1 MKLRSRGKFL
11 SISVLLISFGSAS
24 CFSAVS
30 SRARNTRTRDEV
42 THLLTWPSSH
52 QKKPFKQI
60 VRFSILSTD
69 AEPNFNVDAP
79 SVEEEQPN
87 VTASV
92 SSEEN
97 MPPPL
102 STETEPLA
110 DFNVSSPLKSPS
122 SPIEADKIP
131 FPDAKKVLAFAVP
144 AIGVWLCSPLLSLI
158 DTSSVGLLAGTAQQ
172 AALNPAVA
180 VADYSA
186 RLLSFLYTGTT
197 HMVAVAQEADRDVEG
212 KPETAKAFRGA
223 LQLSV
228 MVGTGVGSILL
239 LFARPLLKAII
250 GNEAIDPEVFG
261 AAMKYVRIR
270 SLGMPAA
277 AAIGTAQ
284 AACLGMQDIRSP
296 LCVVLVAAAVN
307 LVMDLLLVGR
317 PQLWIGGA
325 AGAAWATMFSQ
336 YIAMGLFFKWL
347 CQKPEPAKLD
357 LENWNPI
364 TRLASIPLSALVKKT
379 ETRGFLANRLHWR
392 DFFRLPDTSTTE
404 AFKPYVVPITV
415 TQVGR
420 CSAYV
425 ALGHTVSSSFGTL
438 CMAANQIVTSIFY
451 TLIPIADSLSLTAQ
465 SFLPGIVARKPSPEK
480 AKAIRGLTQSLL
492 KVAGLFGVIL
502 ASTVA
507 CLPVALQLFTTDPA
521 VMILVRQIIPVL
533 FIIFSLHGVFCGS
546 EGILL
551 GQRDL
556 KFLERMYAVYFV
568 VVPYLIL
575 RVKEAAKTGADVGLS
590 SVWNIFLGY
599 QLFRIAAWVGR
610 VVWLQRRTDREAVL
624 ADTNDPPVPV
634 AN

>member
-1 MKLRSRGKFL
+1 LKRTAKFMTL
-11 SISVLLISFGSAS
+11 SA
-24 CFSAVS
+24 
-30 SRARNTRTRDEV
+30 
-42 THLLTWPSSH
+42 
-52 QKKPFKQI
+52 
-60 VRFSILSTD
+60 D
-69 AEPNFNVDAP
+69 AEPSFNFDAP
-79 SVEEEQPN
+79 SVKEEQSN
-87 VTASV
+87 VTTTSV
-92 SSEEN
+92 SSEED
-97 MPPPL
+97 MPPL
-102 STETEPLA
+102 STETEPRAEL
-110 DFNVSSPLKSPS
+110 DVSPPLESPS

-131 FPDAKKVLAFAVP
+131 FPNAKQVLAFAIP

-172 AALNPAVA
+172 AALSPAVA

-186 RLLSFLYTGTT
+186 RLLSFLFTGTT
-197 HMVAVAQEADRDVEG
+197 HMVAVAQEADRGVEG

-228 MVGTGVGSILL
+228 MVGAGVGSFLL
-239 LFARPLLKAII
+239 LFARPLLKGII

-296 LCVVLVAAAVN
+296 LYVILVAAGVN

-317 PQLWIGGA
+317 SQLWIGGA

-347 CQKPEPAKLD
+347 CQKPEPSNSD
-357 LENWNPI
+357 FRSRNPL
-364 TRLASIPLSALVKKT
+364 TRLASIPLPTLGKKT
-379 ETRGFLANRLHWR
+379 ETRGFLANRLHWK
-392 DFFRLPDTSTTE
+392 DFLEKPDTSTTE
-404 AFKPYVVPITV
+404 AFKPYAVPITV
-415 TQVGR
+415 TEVGR

-425 ALGHTVSSSFGTL
+425 ALGHTVSSSFGTIS
-438 CMAANQIVTSIFY
+438 MAANQIVTSIFY
-451 TLIPIADSLSLTAQ
+451 TLIPIADCLCLTAQ
-465 SFLPGIVARKPSPEK
+465 SFLPGIVARKPSPER
-480 AKAIRGLTQSLL
+480 ARAIRGLTQSLL
-492 KVAGLFGVIL
+492 KVAGLLGVFL
-502 ASTVA
+502 AGTVA
-507 CLPVALQLFTTDPA
+507 CIPFALQLFTTDPA

-556 KFLERMYAVYFV
+556 KFLERMYAAYFV
-568 VVPYLIL
+568 VVPYLML
-575 RVKEAAKTGADVGLS
+575 QVKKAAKTGADVGLS

-599 QLFRIAAWVGR
+599 QLFRIAAWVAR
-610 VVWLQRRTDREAVL
+610 VAWLQRRTDREAVL
-624 ADTNDPPVPV
+624 ATTNDLPVPV
-634 AN
+634 PAN

>member
-1 MKLRSRGKFL
+1 MTL
-11 SISVLLISFGSAS
+11 SA
-24 CFSAVS
+24 
-30 SRARNTRTRDEV
+30 
-42 THLLTWPSSH
+42 
-52 QKKPFKQI
+52 
-60 VRFSILSTD
+60 D
-69 AEPNFNVDAP
+69 AEPHFKFDAL
-79 SVEEEQPN
+79 SVEEEQSN

-92 SSEEN
+92 SSGEK
-97 MPPPL
+97 M
-102 STETEPLA
+102 STETESQA
-110 DFNVSSPLKSPS
+110 DSNVSPLLESHS
-122 SPIEADKIP
+122 SPTEGDKIP
-131 FPDAKKVLAFAVP
+131 FPDAKQVLAFAIP

-172 AALNPAVA
+172 AALSPAVA

-212 KPETAKAFRGA
+212 RPATAKAFRGA

-296 LCVVLVAAAVN
+296 LYVVLVAAGVN

-347 CQKPEPAKLD
+347 CQKPEPAKSD
-357 LENWNPI
+357 VKSRNPL
-364 TRLASIPLSALVKKT
+364 TRLASIPLPTMGKKT
-379 ETRGFLANRLHWR
+379 ETRGFLANRLHWK
-392 DFFRLPDTSTTE
+392 DFFRRPDTSTAE
-404 AFKPYVVPITV
+404 AFKPYAVPITV
-415 TQVGR
+415 TEVGR

-425 ALGHTVSSSFGTL
+425 ALGHTVSSSFGTIS
-438 CMAANQIVTSIFY
+438 MAANQIVTSIFY
-451 TLIPIADSLSLTAQ
+451 TLIPIADCLCLTAQ
-465 SFLPGIVARKPSPEK
+465 SFLPGIVARKPSPER
-480 AKAIRGLTQSLL
+480 ARAIRGLTQSLL
-492 KVAGLFGVIL
+492 KVAGLLGVFL

-507 CLPVALQLFTTDPA
+507 CIPFALQLFTTDPA

-556 KFLERMYAVYFV
+556 KFLERMYAAYFV
-568 VVPYLIL
+568 VVPYLML
-575 RVKEAAKTGADVGLS
+575 QVKKAAKTGADVGLS

-599 QLFRIAAWVGR
+599 QLFRIAAWVAR
-610 VVWLQRRTDREAVL
+610 VAWLQRRTDREAVL
-624 ADTNDPPVPV
+624 ATTNDLSVPVPV
-634 AN
+634 PVPAN

>member
-1 MKLRSRGKFL
+1 
-11 SISVLLISFGSAS
+11 V
-24 CFSAVS
+24 
-30 SRARNTRTRDEV
+30 NP
-42 THLLTWPSSH
+42 LLTWPSGH
-52 QKKPFKQI
+52 QKNLFK
-60 VRFSILSTD
+60 RTEKLLILSAD
-69 AEPNFNVDAP
+69 AEPYAFDFDVP
-79 SVEEEQPN
+79 SVEEQSN

-97 MPPPL
+97 MPLL
-102 STETEPLA
+102 STETEPRA
-110 DFNVSSPLKSPS
+110 DFNVSSPIESPS

-131 FPDAKKVLAFAVP
+131 FADAKTVLAFAIP

-180 VADYSA
+180 VTDYSA

-228 MVGTGVGSILL
+228 MVGAGLGGILL
-239 LFARPLLKAII
+239 LFARPLLKGII
-250 GNEAIDPEVFG
+250 GNEGLDPEVFG

-296 LCVVLVAAAVN
+296 LYVILVASVVN

-317 PQLWIGGA
+317 PQVWIGGA

-347 CQKPEPAKLD
+347 CHKTEPATADIKNGIPL
-357 LENWNPI
+357 
-364 TRLASIPLSALVKKT
+364 TRLASIPLPTLVKKT
-379 ETRGFLANRLHWR
+379 ETRGFLANRLHWK
-392 DFFRLPDTSTTE
+392 DFFRRPDTSTSE

-425 ALGHTVSSSFGTL
+425 ALGHTVSSSFGTIY
-438 CMAANQIVTSIFY
+438 MAANQIVTSIFY
-451 TLIPIADSLSLTAQ
+451 TLIPISDSLCLTAQ

-480 AKAIRGLTQSLL
+480 ARAIRGLTQSLL
-492 KVAGLFGVIL
+492 KVAGLLGVIL
-502 ASTVA
+502 AGTVA
-507 CLPVALQLFTTDPA
+507 CIPVALQLFTTDPA

-533 FIIFSLHGVFCGS
+533 FIIFSLHGVFCGA

-556 KFLERMYAVYFV
+556 KFLERMYAAYFV
-568 VVPYLIL
+568 VVPYFMLQ
-575 RVKEAAKTGADVGLS
+575 VKKAAKTGADVGLS

-599 QLFRIAAWVGR
+599 QLFRTAAWVGR
-610 VVWLQRRTDREAVL
+610 VAWLQRRTNREAVS
-624 ADTNDPPVPV
+624 AATNDLPVR